1 LELDVQSHRSVI
13 LTAITLA
20 SIGIYAP
27 APANAQ
33 LKLPENLPW
42 RAIGPAIMGGRINDF
57 AVVDTDPSTFYVATA
72 AGGIFKTTNNGTT
85 FKPIFENFETGSI
98 GDLAVSQSH
107 PDVLYVGSGES
118 NNRQSSS
125 WGNGMYKSTD
135 GGTTFTQIGLEKTQH
150 IGRVV
155 VHPTNPDVLYVAAM
169 GRLWGGNE
177 ERGVYKSTDG
187 GKTWERVLFVN
198 NLTGCTDI
206 VMDPQNPDVLIAA
219 MYQRQRSPFGYAGS
233 GPGSGLHKSTDG
245 GKTWTKLTKG
255 LPETELGRIG
265 LDIYKRNG
273 KILYATVESKN
284 SGSTQTPAGNGGL
297 YRSDDGGESWVY
309 LSDTNPRPMYFSQV
323 RIDPN
328 NDQNV
333 WVLGVSMYYSKDGGK
348 TFPTVVT
355 SQVHADGHAIWINPK
370 DSRHIILGCDGGIQA
385 SYDTGKSWDFINTFP
400 ISQPYEVGYDFRF
413 PYNVYAGLQDNGTWG
428 SPSRTLDSRGVTNDE
443 WFNIQGGDGFQAKVD
458 PTNPDIV
465 YAESQNGAVSRIN
478 PTTGESKSIRPRDTT
493 GDALRWD
500 WNTPISLSPHDPKTI
515 YVAANKLF
523 ISKDRGDHWVGTKD
537 LTRGLDRNKL
547 PIMGREVTKAVMS
560 SGDGENGFSEIVTV
574 EESPAQKGVLWVGV
588 DDGNLQLSKDG
599 GATWENFNGKIPGL
613 PKDTFVSRVV
623 PSRFAAGRC
632 YVTFD
637 GHRSDD
643 FTPYIYVTEDF
654 GQTWKKITNGI
665 PEFHTLSVI
674 REHHRAENLL
684 FAGSERGLYVSFDR
698 GASWQKAGA
707 PLPTVPVDDI
717 QIHPR
722 DNDLIL
728 ATHGRGIYILD
739 DIAAL
744 EVMATGG
751 TSQKVALA
759 PVRPG
764 VQYRISRRKAT
775 TGQKFYIAPNP
786 QSSGATVLF
795 YLKDDVDPAA
805 IKIEV
810 LDKKN
815 KVVRNLTASNP
826 GSGWNRVAW
835 DLRMD
840 AAQGATGG
848 FRGFED
854 ENEGGDREG
863 SFWSALSFDDI
874 SDAGSISLMDPA
886 VALFAQGQGA
896 GGRQGAGNAQGGG
909 RGGQGAGNT
918 TSGQRPGAGAGAA
931 QGGGGGR
938 GFGGGGRGPRVLPGT
953 YTIRLTVG
961 DTVLTQPVAVHDDPR
976 VALTAGQRKEIFD
989 AQIKA
994 GELQKELTAT
1004 RTELDEYR
1012 RQVTGAVLT
1021 AEGPAKEALD
1031 ALSKQISAL
1040 SLRIQ
1045 APTPNF
1051 GGRGFGG
1058 GRGAGAAGAAA
1069 PAGTPGAAGTRPAPV
1084 MNEIEREQMMLQMQ
1098 RAISAT
1104 ITGQLSSVVSTLES
1118 FTLPVTAET
1127 KADIKELSGKLKSLT
1142 ADVRKIGSEVRKVV
1156 PAPVKKD

>member
-1 LELDVQSHRSVI
+1 
-13 LTAITLA
+13 
-20 SIGIYAP
+20 
-27 APANAQ
+27 
-33 LKLPENLPW
+33 
-42 RAIGPAIMGGRINDF
+42 
-57 AVVDTDPSTFYVATA
+57 
-72 AGGIFKTTNNGTT
+72 
-85 FKPIFENFETGSI
+85 
-98 GDLAVSQSH
+98 
-107 PDVLYVGSGES
+107 
-118 NNRQSSS
+118 
-125 WGNGMYKSTD
+125 
-135 GGTTFTQIGLEKTQH
+135 
-150 IGRVV
+150 
-155 VHPTNPDVLYVAAM
+155 
-169 GRLWGGNE
+169 
-177 ERGVYKSTDG
+177 
-187 GKTWERVLFVN
+187 
-198 NLTGCTDI
+198 
-206 VMDPQNPDVLIAA
+206 
-219 MYQRQRSPFGYAGS
+219 
-233 GPGSGLHKSTDG
+233 
-245 GKTWTKLTKG
+245 
-255 LPETELGRIG
+255 
-265 LDIYKRNG
+265 
-273 KILYATVESKN
+273 
-284 SGSTQTPAGNGGL
+284 
-297 YRSDDGGESWVY
+297 
-309 LSDTNPRPMYFSQV
+309 
-323 RIDPN
+323 
-328 NDQNV
+328 
-333 WVLGVSMYYSKDGGK
+333 
-348 TFPTVVT
+348 
-355 SQVHADGHAIWINPK
+355 
-370 DSRHIILGCDGGIQA
+370 
-385 SYDTGKSWDFINTFP
+385 
-400 ISQPYEVGYDFRF
+400 
-413 PYNVYAGLQDNGTWG
+413 
-428 SPSRTLDSRGVTNDE
+428 
-443 WFNIQGGDGFQAKVD
+443 
-458 PTNPDIV
+458 
-465 YAESQNGAVSRIN
+465 
-478 PTTGESKSIRPRDTT
+478 
-493 GDALRWD
+493 
-500 WNTPISLSPHDPKTI
+500 
-515 YVAANKLF
+515 
-523 ISKDRGDHWVGTKD
+523 VGTKD

-623 PSRFAAGRC
+623 PSRYAAGRC

-637 GHRSDD
+637 GHRSND

-698 GASWQKAGA
+698 GVSWQKAGA

-759 PVRPG
+759 PMRPG
-764 VQYRISRRKAT
+764 VQYRISSRKAT

-815 KVVRNLTASNP
+815 KVVRNLTANNP
-826 GSGWNRVAW
+826 GSGWNRVSW
-835 DLRMD
+835 DLRME

-854 ENEGGDREG
+854 ENEGGDHEG

-886 VALFAQGQGA
+886 VALFTQGQG
-896 GGRQGAGNAQGGG
+896 GGRQGGGNAQGG
-909 RGGQGAGNT
+909 RQGGGNAT
-918 TSGQRPGAGAGAA
+918 PGQRSAAGAGAG

-938 GFGGGGRGPRVLPGT
+938 GFGGGARGPRVLPGT

-961 DTVLTQPVAVHDDPR
+961 DTVLTQPVVVHDDPR
-976 VALTAGQRKEIFD
+976 VALTDAQRKEIFD

-994 GELQKELTAT
+994 GELQKELSAT

-1021 AEGPAKEALD
+1021 AEGPAKEALN

-1045 APTPNF
+1045 APTPTF
-1051 GGRGFGG
+1051 GGGGFGG
-1058 GRGAGAAGAAA
+1058 GRGAGAAGATA
-1069 PAGTPGAAGTRPAPV
+1069 PAGVAGAAGTRPAPV
-1084 MNEIEREQMMLQMQ
+1084 MNEIEREQMMRQMQ

-1127 KADIKELSGKLKSLT
+1127 KADIKELSGKLKSLAT
-1142 ADVRKIGSEVRKVV
+1142 DVRKVGSEVRKVV

>member
-1 LELDVQSHRSVI
+1 
-13 LTAITLA
+13 
-20 SIGIYAP
+20 
-27 APANAQ
+27 
-33 LKLPENLPW
+33 
-42 RAIGPAIMGGRINDF
+42 
-57 AVVDTDPSTFYVATA
+57 
-72 AGGIFKTTNNGTT
+72 
-85 FKPIFENFETGSI
+85 
-98 GDLAVSQSH
+98 
-107 PDVLYVGSGES
+107 
-118 NNRQSSS
+118 
-125 WGNGMYKSTD
+125 
-135 GGTTFTQIGLEKTQH
+135 
-150 IGRVV
+150 
-155 VHPTNPDVLYVAAM
+155 
-169 GRLWGGNE
+169 
-177 ERGVYKSTDG
+177 
-187 GKTWERVLFVN
+187 
-198 NLTGCTDI
+198 
-206 VMDPQNPDVLIAA
+206 
-219 MYQRQRSPFGYAGS
+219 
-233 GPGSGLHKSTDG
+233 
-245 GKTWTKLTKG
+245 
-255 LPETELGRIG
+255 
-265 LDIYKRNG
+265 
-273 KILYATVESKN
+273 
-284 SGSTQTPAGNGGL
+284 
-297 YRSDDGGESWVY
+297 
-309 LSDTNPRPMYFSQV
+309 
-323 RIDPN
+323 
-328 NDQNV
+328 
-333 WVLGVSMYYSKDGGK
+333 
-348 TFPTVVT
+348 
-355 SQVHADGHAIWINPK
+355 
-370 DSRHIILGCDGGIQA
+370 
-385 SYDTGKSWDFINTFP
+385 
-400 ISQPYEVGYDFRF
+400 
-413 PYNVYAGLQDNGTWG
+413 
-428 SPSRTLDSRGVTNDE
+428 
-443 WFNIQGGDGFQAKVD
+443 
-458 PTNPDIV
+458 
-465 YAESQNGAVSRIN
+465 
-478 PTTGESKSIRPRDTT
+478 
-493 GDALRWD
+493 
-500 WNTPISLSPHDPKTI
+500 
-515 YVAANKLF
+515 
-523 ISKDRGDHWVGTKD
+523 
-537 LTRGLDRNKL
+537 
-547 PIMGREVTKAVMS
+547 MGREVTKAVMS

-613 PKDTFVSRVV
+613 PKDTFVSRVA

-698 GASWQKAGA
+698 GASWQKPGA

-759 PVRPG
+759 PMRPG
-764 VQYRISRRKAT
+764 VQYRISSRKAT
-775 TGQKFYIAPNP
+775 SGQKFYIAPNP

-805 IKIEV
+805 IKVEV
-810 LDKKN
+810 LDKKK
-815 KVVRNLTASNP
+815 KVIRTLAANNP
-826 GSGWNRVAW
+826 GSGWNRVSW

-840 AAQGATGG
+840 AAPGGGGG
-848 FRGFED
+848 FRGFEDLDD
-854 ENEGGDREG
+854 ENEGGDREA

-874 SDAGSISLMDPA
+874 NAAGSTSLMDPSA
-886 VALFAQGQGA
+886 VLFAQG

-918 TSGQRPGAGAGAA
+918 TPGQGPGAGGAFGAG

-953 YTIRLTVG
+953 YTVRLTVG
-961 DTVLTQPVAVHDDPR
+961 DTVLTQPVVVHDDPR
-976 VALTAGQRKEIFD
+976 VGLTDGQRKEIFD
-989 AQIKA
+989 AQLKA
-994 GELQKELTAT
+994 GELQKQLNAT

-1040 SLRIQ
+1040 SARIQ
-1045 APTPNF
+1045 APTTGF
-1051 GGRGFGG
+1051 GGGGFGG
-1058 GRGAGAAGAAA
+1058 GRGAGGGAAA
-1069 PAGTPGAAGTRPAPV
+1069 PGTTAPAGAPGAAGTRPAPV

-1098 RAISAT
+1098 RAISST
-1104 ITGQLSSVVSTLES
+1104 ISGQLSSVVSSLEG

-1127 KADIKELSGKLKSLT
+1127 KADIKELSGKLKALAADVKNIG
-1142 ADVRKIGSEVRKVV
+1142 ADVRKIV